1 MTEDLEFRI
10 ASQKDVAW
18 LPEMNQQLIL
28 DEKHRN
34 EMTLKE
40 LEQRMSGFLHG
51 RYQAVIVRVH
61 GEDVGYGLY
70 IKEEDCFYIRQVY
83 VRKEMRRQGVG
94 RSIVNWIRN
103 NPAQGFKIIRT
114 SVLVWNL
121 DGIEF
126 WKTIGFKDYVTTMEL
141 INQ

>member
-1 MTEDLEFRI
+1 
-10 ASQKDVAW
+10 
-18 LPEMNQQLIL
+18 
-28 DEKHRN
+28 
-34 EMTLKE
+34 
-40 LEQRMSGFLHG
+40 
-51 RYQAVIVRVH
+51 
-61 GEDVGYGLY
+61 LY

-83 VRKEMRRQGVG
+83 VRKEMRRQGIG